1 MAIFDLAGKI
11 SLDSAPFMRGLKDGE
26 AGMKDFQDKI
36 SSAFSNIKKVAATL
50 FSAAIVKEGIDAIKG
65 LASETA
71 TAGDAIDKQSQQLG
85 LSRKAYQEWE
95 YILSQSGASIDSMG
109 AAMRTLS
116 EAYNSSDAE
125 MKMAFSDLN
134 LSTQELK
141 NMKPEDALEKV
152 VRAFQKMPPSAS
164 KSRLAVKLFGR
175 SGQQLMPLLNSS
187 ETSIDE
193 FRGAMEELGLYMSDD
208 AVDASVAYGDALDT
222 MKRTF
227 NSVKYSIGSKVLP
240 VLTNAFQKITGYA
253 GRIKKAYEENG
264 LKGVFDTLVT
274 DIKGIQWPTWDDVK
288 KAAQNAWGT
297 IVNGVKTLGKIVF
310 GENVDGTIDWPTWEE
325 VGEAIGA
332 AWQGIVDGVKNLGT
346 TIGKVVFGENVDGTV
361 KWPTWE
367 EIGTF
372 VENAWR
378 DIVNGVKGLGTGIG
392 KAVFGENVDGTIK
405 WPKWSDIESGVTS
418 AWNEIVAKA
427 AALQTVVFGDA
438 STAGEMFDKAREAW
452 ENLRSTIE
460 GKAIEIGKYFFGDAN
475 GEQVA
480 DAIKKIMD
488 VLIAFGTGFMVYKVV
503 GGISQITKA
512 VQSLLTF
519 DFKGS
524 KTGAILAAIAT
535 AFTLIVENWDTI
547 KPALEEAVGW
557 LKENVFE
564 PVSGF
569 IKTYITDPIET
580 VVNGAKKVLRELG
593 IISGEEGKTLSSGQI
608 GDLKK
613 TLKTGDTKRFVDDFT
628 REMTDAGFTLEEI
641 NNLLEV
647 FSKFNYNP
655 ELINTT
661 LDDLGKTETAIDA
674 IKVAAEAAS
683 GVYPIEFPV
692 TVGEMPESPAP
703 TINSGTGPRR
713 NRTVSGTADE
723 SSVQGSFA
731 SGLWEVP
738 YDDFPAMLHE
748 GEMVLT
754 RSQARDY
761 RDGERGQNI
770 NISALVSG
778 IISAVKEGM
787 RDAQVNAYLDGRRVT
802 RETNRITADELKNM
816 RFAR

>member
-1 MAIFDLAGKI
+1 MAIFDLSGKI
-11 SLDSAPFMRGLKDGE
+11 SLDSAPFMRGLKDSE
-26 AGMKDFQDKI
+26 SSMKDFTQKV
-36 SSAFSNIKKVAATL
+36 SNAFQSVKKVAG
-50 FSAAIVKEGIDAIKG
+50 AIFTGALVKGGIDAIKG
-65 LASETA
+65 LAEETA
-71 TAGDAIDKQSQQLG
+71 AYGDAIDKQSQQLG

-109 AAMRTLS
+109 VSMRTLNT
-116 EAYNSSDAE
+116 ALNSNDDE
-125 MKMAFSDLN
+125 VKRAFSQLHLSANN
-134 LSTQELK
+134 LK
-141 NMKPEDALEKV
+141 KVKPEEALETV
-152 VRAFQKMPPSAS
+152 VRAFQELPPSAR
-164 KSRLAVKLFGR
+164 KSELAIKIFGR
-175 SGQQLMPLLNSS
+175 GGQQLMPLLNSS
-187 ETSIDE
+187 TTSIDD
-193 FRGAMEELGLYMSDD
+193 FRKAMEKMGLYMSDD
-208 AVDASVAYGDALDT
+208 AVDAAVAYGDTLDDL
-222 MKRTF
+222 KRTF
-227 NSVKYSIGSKVLP
+227 NSIKYNIGSRVLP
-240 VLTNAFQKITGYA
+240 VLTNAFKTITDYA
-253 GRIKKAYEENG
+253 SKIKKAYAENG
-264 LKGVFDTLVT
+264 LKGVFETLVD
-274 DIKGIQWPTWDDVK
+274 DIKNIKWPTWEDVKEKAVGAWNKIKEGISGLGAVIFGTGENGGVKWPTWDDVK
-288 KAAQNAWGT
+288 AAAETAWNT
-297 IVNGVKTLGKIVF
+297 IKDGVATLGKI
-310 GENVDGTIDWPTWEE
+310 
-325 VGEAIGA
+325 
-332 AWQGIVDGVKNLGT
+332 
-346 TIGKVVFGENVDGTV
+346 
-361 KWPTWE
+361 
-367 EIGTF
+367 
-372 VENAWR
+372 
-378 DIVNGVKGLGTGIG
+378 
-392 KAVFGENVDGTIK
+392 VFGENVDGTIK
-405 WPKWSDIESGVTS
+405 WPKWSDIEDAVTD

-427 AALQTVVFGDA
+427 AALKTVVFGDA

-460 GKAIEIGKYFFGDAN
+460 GKAIEIGKYFFGDEN

-524 KTGAILAAIAT
+524 KTGVILAAIAT

-547 KPALEEAVGW
+547 KPALEEAVDW
-557 LKENVFE
+557 LQKNVFE

-569 IKTYITDPIET
+569 IEKYITGPINT
-580 VVNGAKKVLRELG
+580 VVEGAKGVLRDLG
-593 IISGEEGKTLSSGQI
+593 IISSEEGKTLSSGQI

-628 REMTDAGFTLEEI
+628 REMTEAGFTLEGI

-647 FSKFNYNP
+647 FSKYDYNP

-661 LDDLGKTETAIDA
+661 LDDLSKTETAIDA

-692 TVGEMPESPAP
+692 TVGEMPDTTAYSSP
-703 TINSGTGPRR
+703 GPQR
-713 NRTVSGTADE
+713 NKSVSGTADE
-723 SSVQGSFA
+723 SAMQGSFA

-761 RDGERGQNI
+761 REGTGQGV
-770 NISALVSG
+770 NISALMSG
-778 IISAVKEGM
+778 IVTAIKEGM
-787 RDAQVNAYLDGRRVT
+787 RDAQVNAYMDGKRVT
-802 RETNRITADELKNM
+802 RETNRITANELKNV